1 MTHIVYKLKIDKD
14 FYKSLEKI
22 VDHHIEYLIDLDL
35 YPGTV
40 INATLTSNNTDN
52 TYVTVE
58 FDFEYDNTMPYE
70 CDFDDMI
77 DTEGN
82 PEIFEVYSVN
92 IIS

>member
-40 INATLTSNNTDN
+40 TNATLTSNNTDN
-52 TYVTVE
+52 TYA
-58 FDFEYDNTMPYE
+58 
-70 CDFDDMI
+70 I
-77 DTEGN
+77 
-82 PEIFEVYSVN
+82 
-92 IIS
+92 